1 MKAVFGLGNP
11 GAKYAATRHNV
22 GFETIDLYRKVHRLR
37 RAGRLQS
44 NCLVYRSGDL
54 LLCKPLTFMNSS
66 GVAVAKA
73 LRKHG
78 VALEDTLVIYDEL
91 DLPLGRIKISP
102 GGGPGTHKGMKSIL
116 ETLGTQDVPRLR
128 IGVEIEGRTAR
139 GEDFVLER
147 LPIPEWERV
156 LPSLEMAV
164 EAIETFRNQDLNH
177 VMTRFNRRD
186 EGGCRD

>member
-1 MKAVFGLGNP
+1 VKAVFGLGNP